1 MTILRRGANCYWHWC
16 PACEVEHPLPDTW
29 DFDGS
34 VVSPTFAPS
43 FRQTSVH
50 WTDGIDDRC
59 VGQGE
64 RRQRDCHYFISQGR
78 IQFCPDSWH
87 GRSDIVQMPEIP
99 TSVDGFAK
107 ETQD

>member
-29 DFDGS
+29 TFNGDVDK
-34 VVSPTFAPS
+34 PTFSPS
-43 FRQTSVH
+43 FRQTLVAKPPLH
-50 WTDGIDDRC
+50 
-59 VGQGE
+59 GE
-64 RRQRDCHYFISQGR
+64 ENMRVCHYIVTEGR